1 MIFATIALAVL
12 IKPTLL
18 VVPYCDKQPAQS
30 NAHLGAL
37 RSPISFIL
45 LVLSRQQTLLQ
56 LEYPFLISLRK
67 ILLFFA
73 LFFSVLVDAAPAIRS
88 SLSGTIT
95 DTAGIP
101 LPGAIIELPE
111 LHSGTVAD
119 IDGKYQIPNLPSG
132 DFLVSVRLLSF
143 ATQTKSITL
152 NGATL
157 ADFKLN
163 TAVLEQ
169 HEIVV
174 TGTSTATEQR
184 RNPSPIQ
191 SISGAALREHISNNI
206 VDAITQVPGVQ
217 QVSTGPAISKPII
230 RGLGYNRILTLN
242 DGIRQE
248 GQQWGDEHGIEIDDY
263 NVSKVEVLKGPATL
277 SYGSD
282 ALGGVINILSEEPA
296 KQGKIEG
303 LLATGYQT
311 NNGQASVH
319 ARLAGNQQGIY
330 WSGYYTGKAAHDYSN
345 AYDGYVYNTRFRNN
359 DFGATIGFNKHW
371 ASSKLAFTSFNQ
383 KLGIAEGDRDS
394 SNGDFLKSIDHSG
407 TAIEEVVTKRDG
419 IQYDLAT
426 PHQQINH
433 QKLAWIT
440 SIYLLHNARLGLS
453 FGLQQ
458 NNRREYEDVLQ
469 PNTPGLDLRLQT
481 FSYGASYHYKLL
493 QAWQMTLGVNGM
505 LQRNTNLGT
514 EFLVPDYWLSDLGGF
529 ILIKRDWRKWTFA
542 GGARV
547 DTRTMQSKALFTDS
561 LGRQIPQA
569 ETGSTARFSSFNRS
583 FSSPSGSIGLSYA
596 FNNAITLKANL
607 ATGYRAP
614 NIAEM
619 AADGVHEGTIRYEY
633 GNQSLKAENSYQ
645 ADLGLEF
652 ASQHLAVNAGIFY
665 NHIAQFIFTKKLINS
680 NGQDSIPQVDNEEGY
695 PAFQYAQSDVQLF
708 GGELYVD
715 FHPHPLDWLHLENT
729 FSYVQGRFLSYTDS
743 TKYLPSIPAPH
754 WVLGLRAQI
763 PYSKKFLTRAYAKLE
778 LDHYFPQNDIY
789 SAYGTESSSQGY
801 SLLNASIGFDLCN
814 TRKKTIVSIG
824 IAGENLTDIG
834 YQNHLSRLRYAPI
847 NEQSGRKGIFG
858 MGRNISLSMRIPLA
872 LQ

>member
-1 MIFATIALAVL
+1 MIFTTIALAAYPQGRVSSGVL
-12 IKPTLL
+12 LRQVANSNNCLPGSPLSYYFIYL
-18 VVPYCDKQPAQS
+18 PA
-30 NAHLGAL
+30 
-37 RSPISFIL
+37 P
-45 LVLSRQQTLLQ
+45 SRHQKLPQ
-56 LEYPFLISLRK
+56 LEYPFFIALRK
-67 ILLFFA
+67 ISLFVSLFISVPLFA
-73 LFFSVLVDAAPAIRS
+73 TPAIRS
-88 SLSGTIT
+88 SLRGTIT

-119 IDGKYQIPNLPSG
+119 MDGKYQIPNLPSG

-143 ATQTKSITL
+143 ATQTKSILL

-163 TAVLEQ
+163 SAVLEQ

-191 SISGAALREHISNNI
+191 SISAAALREQVSSNI
-206 VDAITQVPGVQ
+206 VDAITRVPGVQ

-303 LLATGYQT
+303 LLATGYQS

-330 WSGYYTGKAAHDYSN
+330 WSGYYTGKAAHDYRN

-383 KLGIAEGDRDS
+383 SLGIAEGDRDS
-394 SNGDFLKSIDHSG
+394 STGNFLKTIDQSG
-407 TAIEEVVTKRDG
+407 TAIEEVVTKQDG
-419 IQYDLAT
+419 VQYNLAT

-433 QKLAWIT
+433 QKLAWVT
-440 SIYLLHNARLGLS
+440 SIYLPHNARLGFS

-469 PNTPGLDLRLQT
+469 ANTPGLDLRLQT
-481 FSYGASYHYKLL
+481 FSYGVSYHYRFL
-493 QAWQMTLGVNGM
+493 QAGQMTLGVNGM
-505 LQRNTNLGT
+505 LQRNNNLGT
-514 EFLVPDYWLSDLGGF
+514 EFLVPDYRLFDLGGY
-529 ILIKRDWRKWTFA
+529 ILLKRDWGKWTLA

-547 DTRTMQSKALFTDS
+547 DTRTVQGTTLFTDS
-561 LGRQIPQA
+561 LGRQIAQA
-569 ETGSTARFSSFNRS
+569 ESGSNTRFLGFDRS

-596 FNNAITLKANL
+596 FNKAITLKANL

-614 NIAEM
+614 NIAEL

-633 GNQSLKAENSYQ
+633 GNQNLKAEHSYQ

-652 ASQHLAVNAGIFY
+652 ASEHLAVNAGIFY

-680 NGQDSIPQVDNEEGY
+680 IGQDSIPQVDNEEGY
-695 PAFQYAQSDVQLF
+695 PAFQYAQSKVQLF

-729 FSYVQGRFLSYTDS
+729 LSYVQGRFLSYTDS
-743 TKYLPSIPAPH
+743 TKYLPNIPAPR
-754 WVLGLRAQI
+754 WILGLRAQLPDI
-763 PYSKKFLTRAYAKLE
+763 RKQLTNAFVKIE
-778 LDHYFPQNDIY
+778 LDHYFPQNEIY
-789 SAYGTESSSQGY
+789 NAYCTETTSPGY
-801 SLLNASIGFDLCN
+801 SLINASLGFDICN
-814 TRKKTIVSIG
+814 AKRKTIMNISL
-824 IAGENLTDIG
+824 AAENLG
-834 YQNHLSRLRYAPI
+834 NLAYQNHLSRLRYAPI
-847 NEQSGRKGIFG
+847 NEQSGRRGIFG
-858 MGRNISLSMRIPLA
+858 LGRNVSLALRIPLA
-872 LQ
+872 F